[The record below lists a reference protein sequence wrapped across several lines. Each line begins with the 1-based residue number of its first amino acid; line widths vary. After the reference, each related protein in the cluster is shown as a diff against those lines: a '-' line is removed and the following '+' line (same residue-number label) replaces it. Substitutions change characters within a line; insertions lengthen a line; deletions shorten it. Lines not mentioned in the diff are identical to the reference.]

1 MRLMKRIENICII
14 TSPFGCIP
22 PNAIGAV
29 EKRWKS
35 CGDYFLEKGINV
47 TFLSKRP
54 CKSDNNTV
62 HNIYIKGYSWTGS
75 KIKDLILDFV
85 YSFKALWKMPK
96 CDAVVLNTIF
106 TPVLLP
112 LFKWKYKVSLY
123 NVARFP
129 KKQLGM
135 YRAVDI
141 LSCVSNVV
149 YNCMLEQTPSTKEQG
164 CVINNFINTDVFH
177 QRRKHSRTD
186 TPIVLFTGRVHREKG
201 LELLVK
207 AINNVRKTYNVSL
220 KIIGAWEVERGGSGY
235 DYVEELNGL
244 AAGWKIDW
252 VAPVYDPKQL
262 AEEMDKCDIYCYPS
276 IADKGETFGVAPL
289 EAMGLGLPTIVS
301 ALECFSDFL
310 KDKESGLV
318 FDHHSPDAVKQLAD
332 CILYILESDKNY
344 DILSKNAFQAAAEF
358 TIENKAEEYICVMNN
373 VLNYGRLGF
382 DDKLMKVRQ
391 IE

>member
-1 MRLMKRIENICII
+1 MTLIKSISII

-35 CGDYFLEKGINV
+35 CGDYFLEKGIDV
-47 TFLSKRP
+47 TFISKMP
-54 CKSDNNTV
+54 SESCKSSG

-75 KIKDLILDFV
+75 KIKDLLLDFI

-129 KKQLGM
+129 KKQLGA

-149 YNCMLEQTPSTKEQG
+149 YKCMLEQTPSTKRQG
-164 CVINNFINTDVFH
+164 CVINNFINTDIYH
-177 QRRKHSRTD
+177 PLRKHNRTD
-186 TPIVLFTGRVHREKG
+186 NPIVLFTGRVHREKG

-207 AINNVRKTYNVSL
+207 AINEVRKTYNISL
-220 KIIGAWEVERGGSGY
+220 KVIGAWEVERGGSGQ
-235 DYVEELNGL
+235 DYVDELNNL
-244 AAGWKIDW
+244 ASGWEIDW
-252 VAPVYDPKQL
+252 VDPIYDPKL
-262 AEEMDKCDIYCYPS
+262 LSKEMDKCDIYCYPS
-276 IADKGETFGVAPL
+276 LADKGETFGVAPL
-289 EAMGLGLPTIVS
+289 EAMGLGIPTVVS

-318 FDHHSPDAVKQLAD
+318 FDHHSPNAVSQLAD
-332 CILYILESDKNY
+332 CILYIMRSDKDY
-344 DILSKNAFQAAAEF
+344 DSLSKNAIQAAAEF
-358 TIENKAEEYICVMNN
+358 TIENKAEEYLCVLNN
-373 VLNYGRLGF
+373 VLNYGCLGF
-382 DDKLMKVRQ
+382 DDNSMKVKQ
-391 IE
+391 IDK